1 MASHPASTMGRLAA
15 WLAHAF
21 AVEAPDAPFED
32 GERQLAERLAAFVVR
47 RRMTSAALL
56 ALETSRPLGF
66 LGSQFLVF
74 LAPFATLLFSSK
86 EYEELTRLLERR
98 NGMDLIVDMIVERE
112 NERPVKGS

>member
-1 MASHPASTMGRLAA
+1 MGRLAA
-15 WLAHAF
+15 WWAHAF

-74 LAPFATLLFSSK
+74 LAPFATLLFSSE
-86 EYEELTRLLERR
+86 EYEGLTRLLERR

-112 NERPVKGS
+112 NERPGKGAEQNR